1 MKRQGLKYKMWKKL
15 TCGVA
20 TVAVALNMMPAMNVL
35 AASQYTV
42 TFRPGNVGHFA
53 LTTDNTDKSA
63 KEMAQEVVDQYYQ
76 GLDATVTEKGAIKI
90 TVPAGTVLPAVPAAV
105 VADTGY
111 YVKSW
116 GPEAGTKAS
125 KNVDFVADYGR
136 LTDGVEYTIKYV
148 DAESGESIA
157 PFVTVYGNKGD
168 TVSVNANATLKTSNA
183 GVYGLTNAA
192 SQSLVLGENADDNVI
207 TFTYAYNYDP
217 GTVEE
222 EVVRTIPGDTV
233 TTTQTVT
240 TVVDN
245 GTTTTPGATQIQG
258 GGANAAGNAGA
269 GNVADNGGADA
280 NADDAQNAEQQAD
293 QEQIDIPDENTPL
306 ADAAE
311 DDTTDETVT
320 IEDEEAPLATMQSGG
335 VNMTVVC
342 AGVLGVAAIILAI
355 IWMQARKRS
364 NHNDN
369 N

>member
-1 MKRQGLKYKMWKKL
+1 MKRQGLKHKMWKKL
-15 TCGVA
+15 ACGVA
-20 TVAVALNMMPAMNVL
+20 TVAVALNMMPSMNVF

-53 LTTDNTDKSA
+53 LTGDNADKSA

-76 GLDATVTEKGAIKI
+76 GMEATVTEKGAIKI
-90 TVPAGTVLPAVPAAV
+90 TVPAGTELPTAPTAV

-125 KNVDFVADYGR
+125 KNVDFVVDYGR

-148 DAESGESIA
+148 DAQSGESIA

-168 TVSVNANATLKTSNA
+168 TVSVNASATLKTSNA

-192 SQSLVLGENADDNVI
+192 SQSLVLGDNADDNVI
-207 TFTYAYNYDP
+207 TFTYEYNYDP

-245 GTTTTPGATQIQG
+245 GTTATPGATQIQG
-258 GGANAAGNAGA
+258 GGAANADNAGA
-269 GNVADNGGADA
+269 GNAAADADVNADN
-280 NADDAQNAEQQAD
+280 AQNEEQQAD

-306 ADAAE
+306 ADAA
-311 DDTTDETVT
+311 DDQTTDETVD
-320 IEDEEAPLATMQSGG
+320 IADEEAPLATMQSGG

-342 AGVLGVAAIILAI
+342 AGVLGVAAIILAVV
-355 IWMQARKRS
+355 WMQARKRS
-364 NHNDN
+364 SHKDN